1 MHAATARDAVQAD
14 NSAHRRRRSDEERLP
29 LLHRG
34 EGERIVK
41 KLSKWQGIALKA
53 LYDLESLYDFESL
66 ILLNTQPR
74 FYSAKE
80 VCNFIEND
88 KQLTL
93 KGTSRIDSALR
104 ALQERALV
112 DFELPLC
119 KPQKYRI
126 NASGLWYVR
135 ANLHL
140 LDDCHGAD

>member
-1 MHAATARDAVQAD
+1 
-14 NSAHRRRRSDEERLP
+14 
-29 LLHRG
+29 
-34 EGERIVK
+34 VK

-53 LYDLESLYDFESL
+53 LYDFESL

-93 KGTSRIDSALR
+93 KGTSRIDGALR

-119 KPQKYRI
+119 KPQKSASMRQ
-126 NASGLWYVR
+126 ASGMSEQTCIYWMIVMGLIDFI
-135 ANLHL
+135 ALF
-140 LDDCHGAD
+140 GAVAVVVAAAWFAAEVFWWLIGEEDSDE

>member
-1 MHAATARDAVQAD
+1 MQAD
-14 NSAHRRRRSDEERLP
+14 NSAHRRRRSDEERLQ

-34 EGERIVK
+34 ERVVK
-41 KLSKWQGIALKA
+41 KLSKWQGIALLA
-53 LYDLESLYDFESL
+53 LYRCDARIPLYA
-66 ILLNTQPR
+66 NHAPQR

-126 NASGLWYVR
+126 NMSGRWYVR

-140 LDDCHGAD
+140 LVDCHGAD